1 MTLFWFSSA
10 ELFSQHSP
18 SKLHFWILN
27 CKKWNIWNLKTN
39 KKLTLN
45 IENVPGQRTVL
56 YIDSFPPPEV
66 SHDVSSLVI
75 IDCSITTL
83 DLVFQM
89 WVLMIHI
96 MRLFESVRVS
106 LKKSIHDRF
115 YFLTFKPTLTIL
127 SLISLVFTSLSRAL
141 HHLTL

>member
-1 MTLFWFSSA
+1 MPQSLMTLFCFSST

-18 SKLHFWILN
+18 SKLHSQILN
-27 CKKWNIWNLKTN
+27 CKNKLNIWNLKTN

-66 SHDVSSLVI
+66 SHDVSNNVSLVI
-75 IDCSITTL
+75 MDCSITTL

-96 MRLFESVRVS
+96 SRLFESVRVS
-106 LKKSIHDRF
+106 LEKVHTWQILFFWRLNPHLPF
-115 YFLTFKPTLTIL
+115 YLLFL
-127 SLISLVFTSLSRAL
+127 
-141 HHLTL
+141 